1 MLSHLKKMVAEQTA
15 ANGGKPR
22 RIEMADT
29 LFRDAHQCVWATRMS
44 TEHML
49 PIAPILDSAGFE
61 VLECM
66 GLVQY
71 DGAVRFLN
79 QNPLQRL
86 RLLSERMPNTPIRSL
101 VRGNLLG
108 GFAPVHADITD
119 LFVERQVAN
128 GATEILFFET
138 LHDWS
143 LIKQGVKRARELGV
157 NVTIAIIYNFAE
169 GYDDDYYAE
178 VARQVV
184 AQLAPDKIML
194 GDAGGVLTLERTR
207 TLIPVLKQAMGKIKL
222 ELNTHCLN
230 GLGPLVALEAAV
242 LGADTIYTVPEPLAG
257 GNAAPGGQMI
267 ARNLRELGY
276 EVGVDISVLEK
287 IEEQLY
293 AIARREDKPIS
304 YPGEYNEKQYVTQ
317 IAGGALSNVESQ
329 LIEAGIHHRLP
340 EVIEEIGRV
349 RQDLGFPAMATPYP
363 AIIAAQAVLNVVQG
377 ERYSVV
383 PAEVKKYVCGY
394 YGDLRIAVDP
404 NVVGLVIE
412 NGPKSISMEP
422 PELQPVIPGLRK
434 RYPNMDDDEMLLR
447 YMYGDARIDGLNPTR
462 VDDEL
467 SAEQPLVELVK
478 GLAKHKRKGRVH
490 VSGADFAL
498 SMGSQSQV

>member
-1 MLSHLKKMVAEQTA
+1 MLSKLKKVVAEQTA

-49 PIAPILDSAGFE
+49 PIAPVLDNAGFE

-79 QNPLQRL
+79 QNPLERL
-86 RLLSERMPNTPIRSL
+86 RLLGERMPKTPIRSI
-101 VRGNLLG
+101 VRGNLMG
-108 GFAPVHADITD
+108 GFAPVHSDVTD

-128 GATEILFFET
+128 GASELLFFET
-138 LHDWS
+138 LHDWN
-143 LIKQGVKRARELGV
+143 LLAPGVKRARELGA
-157 NVTIAIIYNFAE
+157 NVTVAIIYNHAP

-178 VARQVV
+178 VARQSVE
-184 AQLAPDKIML
+184 QLNPDKIML
-194 GDAGGVLTLERTR
+194 ADAGGIMTLERIR
-207 TLIPVLKQAMGKIKL
+207 TLLPVVRQAIGDTKL
-222 ELNTHCLN
+222 EFNTHCLT
-230 GLGPLVALEAAV
+230 GLGPVVALEAAV

-257 GNAAPGGQMI
+257 GNAAPGSQMI

-276 EVGVDISVLEK
+276 EVGVDISALEK
-287 IEEQLY
+287 IEEYLHG
-293 AIARREDKPIS
+293 IARREDKPIS

-349 RQDLGFPAMATPYP
+349 RLELGSPAMATPYP
-363 AIIAAQAVLNVVQG
+363 AIIAAQAVMNVVQDK
-377 ERYSVV
+377 RYSIV
-383 PAEVKKYVCGY
+383 PVEMKKYVCGY
-394 YGDLRIAVDP
+394 YGELRIPVDTD
-404 NVVGLVIE
+404 VVDRVIE
-412 NGPKSISMEP
+412 NGPRDIPNKP
-422 PELQPVIPGLRK
+422 QPLGPLVPGLRK
-434 RYPNMDDDEMLLR
+434 RYPNIDDDELLLR
-447 YMYGDARIDGLNPTR
+447 YMYGDERIDGLSPTR
-462 VDDEL
+462 VEEEF

-478 GLAKHKRKGRVH
+478 GLVKHKRKAWVH
-490 VSGADFAL
+490 MSGADFAL
-498 SMGSQSQV
+498 SVGPQG